1 MSARNHW
8 TALRQR
14 KISRRT
20 MLGAS
25 AKAGVGAAGLAL
37 VGCGDDDEPDAG
49 AAAAERAA
57 SAAEEAAAAAVA
69 AGDARAAESEAA
81 AAVAAEAADAAADA
95 AAAAGEASAAAGEAS
110 DAAAQAASAA
120 DAAAALAAEAAE
132 SEDAANAAAAAEA
145 AAAAAAQ
152 AADAAGAA
160 GDAAAAAVADAAAQA
175 AEAAAQAARDAAAAV
190 EAGTA
195 TAEAAQAAIDEA
207 AEAAAAA
214 AAAAGEASAAAGQAA
229 ATAAET
235 AATAAETAA
244 TAEAVAEAAA
254 ETAAAAVAAAEE
266 AADAAQEA
274 AESAAMAA
282 EDEPAAAGGPVYG
295 GKIVRS
301 AERDIDE
308 GWNPYRTTSGIAMD
322 NYLQYIYDSVLGFTA
337 ENGSAKAELAESWET
352 PDGVTYLFNFA
363 PGRAVFQDGA
373 PVDANAMQAN
383 MEFLRTDE
391 EASLNPRTTL
401 GLANAASF
409 GAVDDVTWRMV
420 NNEPVGPTLAAF
432 WTPGLSGALISPNAF
447 ETAHEHPVGAGPARP
462 VEHVPGEYWLG
473 EKWDGYWDNE
483 HVYADQLETRII
495 TDANNAW
502 AQFLDGEVS
511 YQRVA
516 GAMTDELAADLEAD
530 GFQAVSGID
539 IGWQSQ
545 YFNLNPAAE
554 GLNMF
559 RDPRLR
565 WAFGLSVDRGVV
577 NDLSE
582 NGQGKPSVCNTS
594 TESWAIREGANYYDP
609 PDLAKAAQ
617 LRDAAG
623 FGVDNPVTG
632 DILSYTS
639 NRAHRS
645 ATAVFAQLQQAGWSG
660 LNWVEGSQAAILD
673 IFVTGDNFVT
683 ACLPWGSPFD
693 PDATM
698 GPCIDL
704 VLLNSLYGGPA
715 DGPGTGRASLADYPN
730 DQVLQ
735 NIAETEAYTTAATK
749 FASQEDRIEPYDKA
763 FASYGDGNA
772 WSDPDIQGHRW
783 TYNWIQFSVG
793 FGAQGNLGGGFYLRP
808 VDGQPASSSGGD
820 GYKGLWH
827 NA

>member
-1 MSARNHW
+1 MSRRNYW
-8 TALRQR
+8 TTLRQR

-37 VGCGDDDEPDAG
+37 VGCGDDDGPDAG
-49 AAAAERAA
+49 AVAAERAA
-57 SAAEEAAAAAVA
+57 AAAEEAAAAAVA
-69 AGDARAAESEAA
+69 AGDARAAESAAA
-81 AAVAAEAADAAADA
+81 AAVAAEAADAAGEASAAAADA
-95 AAAAGEASAAAGEAS
+95 ADAAGEASAAAS
-110 DAAAQAASAA
+110 QAASAA

-132 SEDAANAAAAAEA
+132 SEDAGNAAAAAEA

-160 GDAAAAAVADAAAQA
+160 GDAAAAAVADAAAEA
-175 AEAAAQAARDAAAAV
+175 AEAAAQAARDVAAAV

-195 TAEAAQAAIDEA
+195 TAEAAQAAIDNA

-214 AAAAGEASAAAGQAA
+214 AAAAGEASAAAGAAAAAAGEAA
-229 ATAAET
+229 ATAQET
-235 AATAAETAA
+235 
-244 TAEAVAEAAA
+244 AEAAA
-254 ETAAAAVAAAEE
+254 ETAAAAVAAAQE

-282 EDEPAAAGGPVYG
+282 EEEDEPAAAGGPVYG

-301 AERDIDE
+301 ANADIDQ
-308 GWNPYRTTSGIAMD
+308 GWNPSRSTSGAD
-322 NYLQYIYDSVLGFTA
+322 GLNYFQYIYDNVLGYTDD
-337 ENGSAKAELAESWET
+337 GSGKAELAESWET
-352 PDGVTYLFNFA
+352 PDDVTYLFNFA

-383 MEFLRTDE
+383 MEFLQTDE
-391 EASLNPRTTL
+391 EASLNARTNS

-420 NNEPVGPTLAAF
+420 NSEPVGPTLAAF

-447 ETAHEHPVGAGPARP
+447 ETAHTDPVGAGPARP
-462 VEHVPGEYWLG
+462 VEYRVGEHWLG

-483 HVYADQLETRII
+483 HVYADQLETRVVP
-495 TDANNAW
+495 DPNNGW
-502 AQFLDGEVS
+502 AQFLDGEIS
-511 YQRVA
+511 YARPPGV
-516 GAMTDELAADLEAD
+516 MTRDLAAELEAD
-530 GFQAVSGID
+530 GFQVATGVGQ
-539 IGWQSQ
+539 GWNAQW
-545 YFNLNPAAE
+545 FNLNPAAE
-554 GLNMF
+554 GFNMF

-565 WAFGLSVDRGVV
+565 WAFGLSVDRDVV
-577 NDLSE
+577 NDLSMD
-582 NGQGKPSVCNTS
+582 GLGRVPVCNTS

-623 FGVDNPVTG
+623 FGDDNPVTG
-632 DILSYTS
+632 DILSYSWDLALLT
-639 NRAHRS
+639 AQ
-645 ATAVFAQLQQAGWSG
+645 AVFAQLQQAGWSG
-660 LNWVEGSQAAILD
+660 LNFFTGSESAVLDRFFPANDHVAATL
-673 IFVTGDNFVT
+673 TWN
-683 ACLPWGSPFD
+683 SPFD
-693 PDATM
+693 PDATTT
-698 GPCIDL
+698 PTVDL
-704 VLLNSLYGGPA
+704 VLKNWMYGSPA

-735 NIAETEAYTTAATK
+735 DIAETEELNHAATK

-763 FASYGDGNA
+763 FASFGNGHS
-772 WSDPDIQGHRW
+772 WSDPDIQGHHW
-783 TYNWIQFSVG
+783 TYNWIQFAAG
-793 FGAQGNLGGGFYLRP
+793 FGAQENLEGGFKARP
-808 VDGQPASSSGGD
+808 VDGWSSSSSGGH

-827 NA
+827 NV